1 MTLSRRTVTIGAAAA
16 FLALAAGHAV
26 SSAPSPAIGL
36 VLGQETVSNEA
47 WRPGADG
54 VDVAAIT
61 GPKGSAGGAVPACAD
76 PARRGDL
83 RPC

>member
-1 MTLSRRTVTIGAAAA
+1 MTLSRRTVTLGAAAA

-26 SSAPSPAIGL
+26 SSAPSPAIGA
-36 VLGQETVSNEA
+36 TVSDEA

-61 GPKGSAGGAVPACAD
+61 GPKGSDGGAVPACAD